1 MERPPP
7 PERGNGRQDHQ
18 EDQEFKMR
26 VFEADLDAGR
36 WLEVDSLGDGE
47 VDSRGAPPGGRAL
60 RLTGDD
66 RRFQGTASN
75 FWA

>member
-1 MERPPP
+1 MKRPPP

-47 VDSRGAPPGGRAL
+47 VDSRGAPPGASPDGR
-60 RLTGDD
+60 RQEVPGN
-66 RRFQGTASN
+66 RV
-75 FWA
+75 